1 MSASIEDI
9 LRSHRT
15 GQAIVMGILNVTP
28 DSFSDGGK
36 FFDPAA
42 AVEHAGRMLADGA
55 DIIDIGA
62 ESTRPGSLRVP
73 PAEQIA
79 RLRQVLPS
87 VTATG
92 AIVSIDTTLAEVAA
106 FALDHGAAI
115 VNDISAGRDNPAML
129 PLAAR
134 RRCPVVLMHM
144 LGQPGTMQRDPR
156 YLDVLAEVR
165 EFLSRRIDAAMAAGV
180 DRGRIVIDP
189 GIGFGKKLPH
199 NLALLAGTP
208 RLAELGCPVM
218 VGPSRKRFLA
228 ELGGSQDRIPSFMG
242 GGHLWPTPPDAT
254 AKDGRRAMPHED
266 RLPGT
271 IAACVQTYSLG
282 ATIFRVHDVA
292 PVRAALAVAAAIRAS
307 AAS

>member
-1 MSASIEDI
+1 MSAALEDI

-42 AVEHAGRMLADGA
+42 AVEHARRMLAEGA

-73 PAEQIA
+73 PAQQIA
-79 RLRQVLPS
+79 RLREVLPA
-87 VTATG
+87 VTASG
-92 AIVSIDTTLAEVAA
+92 AVVSIDTTLADVAA

-115 VNDISAGRDNPAML
+115 VNDISAGRDDSAML
-129 PLAAR
+129 PLAAK
-134 RRCPVVLMHM
+134 RRCPIVLMHM
-144 LGQPGTMQRDPR
+144 LGRPSTMQQDPQ
-156 YLDVLAEVR
+156 YLDVVAEVR
-165 EFLSRRIDAAMAAGV
+165 EFLSGRIDAAIEAGV
-180 DRGRIVIDP
+180 ERGRIIVDP
-189 GIGFGKKLPH
+189 GVGFGKTLSH
-199 NLALLAGTP
+199 NLALLAGTAK
-208 RLAELGCPVM
+208 LAELGCPVM

-228 ELGGSQDRIPSFMG
+228 ELGGGQ
-242 GGHLWPTPPDAT
+242 
-254 AKDGRRAMPHED
+254 D

-271 IAACVQTYSLG
+271 IAACVEAYRLG

-292 PVRAALAVAAAIRAS
+292 PIRAALAVAAAIKAS
-307 AAS
+307 AAKTKTFTTEGTESTE

>member
-1 MSASIEDI
+1 MSASLEDI

-15 GQAIVMGILNVTP
+15 GHAVVMGILNVTP

-42 AVEHAGRMLADGA
+42 AVAHAQRLLADGA

-73 PAEQIA
+73 AAGQID
-79 RLRQVLPS
+79 RLREVLPA
-87 VTATG
+87 VTALG
-92 AIVSIDTTLAEVAA
+92 AIVSIDTALADVAA
-106 FALDHGAAI
+106 FAMDHGAAVI
-115 VNDISAGRDNPAML
+115 NDISSGLDDPAML

-134 RRCPVVLMHM
+134 LRCPIVLMHM
-144 LGQPGTMQRDPR
+144 LGQPGTMQQDPR

-165 EFLSRRIDAAMAAGV
+165 EFLAGRIEAAVAAGI

-189 GIGFGKKLPH
+189 GIGFGKKLQH
-199 NLALLAGTP
+199 NLALLAGTA
-208 RLAELGCPVM
+208 RLAELGCPVLI
-218 VGPSRKRFLA
+218 GPSRKRFLA
-228 ELGGSQDRIPSFMG
+228 DLGGQ
-242 GGHLWPTPPDAT
+242 
-254 AKDGRRAMPHED
+254 D

-271 IAACVQTYSLG
+271 IAACLETYHRG

-292 PVRAALAVAAAIRAS
+292 PVRAALAIAAAIKTTTFTTENTEEE
-307 AAS
+307 